1 MDSVIVD
8 KLLVVGNIGI
18 VLEIN
23 RSFLWF
29 L

>member
-23 RSFLWF
+23 RSFMWF

>member
-1 MDSVIVD
+1 MGRVIVD

-23 RSFLWF
+23 RSFMWF